1 MTSSF
6 LAGISSDHP
15 CIGSTLYTL
24 ETWVV
29 WTSDSEVKT
38 VDTAEYDDILYVQPQ
53 SDKSNESIVISVS
66 SVYSVIIVSSL
77 NTVNSVNSETNEKS
91 VICVYSVSS
100 VVSSF

>member
-6 LAGISSDHP
+6 SAGISLDHP

-38 VDTAEYDDILYVQPQ
+38 VDTAENDDIIYVQP
-53 SDKSNESIVISVS
+53 
-66 SVYSVIIVSSL
+66 
-77 NTVNSVNSETNEKS
+77 
-91 VICVYSVSS
+91 
-100 VVSSF
+100 